1 MPAKRSLEERLA
13 KITEREARL
22 DQEKKSVIARIARQE
37 RARDTRRKVL
47 LGALSLYRI
56 ELNDTEHDAWIRKH
70 LPGFLT
76 RDGDK
81 ALFDDLIATNDH
93 AGSQQRGSVTD
104 QTMET
109 LSR

>member
-1 MPAKRSLEERLA
+1 
-13 KITEREARL
+13 REARL

-56 ELNDTEHDAWIRKH
+56 ELNDTEHDAWIKQH

-81 ALFDDLIATNDH
+81 ALFDDLLLGEPSPDSPDLLQSEH
-93 AGSQQRGSVTD
+93 AL
-104 QTMET
+104 EK
-109 LSR
+109 